1 MGIPGCPVVKTPPSE
16 AGGCWF
22 TGSIPGQGAK
32 IPHASWPKKTKH
44 KKINNIVTNSIKIS
58 KIVHVKKKKKSLKE
72 LLSTWSVKEKETCVS
87 YARKTGDDN

>member
-32 IPHASWPKKTKH
+32 IPHASWPKKAKH

-58 KIVHVKKKKKSLKE
+58 KIVHVKKKKIFKRPTEYLECEGKRD
-72 LLSTWSVKEKETCVS
+72 LCILCP
-87 YARKTGDDN
+87 

>member
-32 IPHASWPKKTKH
+32 IPHASWAKKTKH

-58 KIVHVKKKKKSLKE
+58 RIVHVKKKIFKR
-72 LLSTWSVKEKETCVS
+72 LLSTWSVKEKETCGS